1 MNWAPIV
8 TTGNKISGTQISV
21 EKDDVITI
29 IKAFSSSDL
38 DVITEDYFFKD
49 GYVNWK
55 FKNKMVINRLIWE
68 RKKWIRSRNI

>member
-1 MNWAPIV
+1 MNCAPIV

-49 GYVNWK
+49 GYVN
-55 FKNKMVINRLIWE
+55 
-68 RKKWIRSRNI
+68 